1 MTTVLIVDD
10 LSSIREFLKINL
22 SSEPDITIVGLAD
35 DGDEAIAQVE
45 EHRPDVVLMD
55 IDMPGRIDG
64 IQATKEIARRFSQV
78 KVLLL
83 TSKDDRAQL
92 NLALQVGSRGYI
104 LKNTSVKDIA
114 DIIRLAQ
121 KGFFQIG
128 PILGNWNGSL
138 HNNLQANSNNGQIAR
153 SFNQAEAIIQQ
164 DFQYPYEL
172 GNVSEMNQVLS
183 NLTSGIF
190 QLQEIIKSQ
199 EDMIVNLTNQY
210 SQVQQ
215 EIRTKLKRDKRLYNT
230 SRTESYVQR
239 AFSKS
244 RTPRQHQ
251 HLLLISSFFLGVFTV
266 LILMLVILTFGTAS

>member
-10 LSSIREFLKINL
+10 LNTIREFLKLEL
-22 SSEPDITIVGLAD
+22 SSEPDIEIVGLAD
-35 DGDEAIAQVE
+35 NGELAIAQVD
-45 EHRPDVVLMD
+45 EHQPDVVLMD

-64 IQATKEIARRFSQV
+64 IEATEKITQHFSQT

-83 TSKDDRAQL
+83 TSKDNREQL
-92 NLALQVGSRGYI
+92 NLALQVGARGYV

-138 HNNLQANSNNGQIAR
+138 HNNLRSNNDWKNSSQ
-153 SFNQAEAIIQQ
+153 QAEAMVDSQASYRVGDI
-164 DFQYPYEL
+164 
-172 GNVSEMNQVLS
+172 SEMNLVIS

-190 QLQEIIKSQ
+190 QLQEIIESQ
-199 EDMIVNLTNQY
+199 KDTIVNLTNQY

-215 EIRTKLKRDKRLYNT
+215 EIRTKLKRESAYNIPQG
-230 SRTESYVQR
+230 RSYSAKMPKSARRQQQR
-239 AFSKS
+239 
-244 RTPRQHQ
+244 
-251 HLLLISSFFLGVFTV
+251 LLLVSSFFLGVFTV
-266 LILMLVILTFGTAS
+266 SILILLIMTLGAGI